1 MSPGETKIITSPDR
15 HGQSATV
22 QPPPSYEPEQALIGS
37 CLIRPEVFPAVI
49 DAGVTAD
56 SFSGQTHALIFKAM
70 AALHAEQAPVD
81 LVTVAARLK
90 EWGKLQEVGGPAF
103 LAGLSEQVGF
113 STHAL
118 PYAHIV
124 LKHAWRRE
132 YRRVLLQLSSLEQDQ
147 SARPDDL
154 MTLLNS
160 KLVELEA
167 AYPRAAGDSFAAYA
181 KLAYNVEQFQKLI
194 LPPKDRLLY
203 PWLTA
208 YQMLQ
213 IYGPR
218 GGGKTAFVL
227 GVLGAVAEGRSFGPW
242 PAGEAP
248 VKCLY
253 LDGELPAQ
261 DVQVRNEQLDL
272 ANISTPENLKILSNA
287 LVVEAGLKRVS
298 LRDTEW
304 MDGFKRFLIDQ
315 DIKLWAADN
324 LSSLATG
331 AENAVEDWTPVNMFF
346 LDLRALGITTSF
358 VHHAGKSGRQRG
370 TSGRE
375 DNLDTSILIKP
386 TSDAHLVP
394 GPKFTVTFEKNRI
407 PRGEGYHLIKEI
419 EMELIKNPDDP
430 TGLNLPGLWT
440 YRTTASKK
448 SERNKAVTIKLI
460 DGGAT
465 RAEIAKGLRV
475 AKSTVGRIVTQA
487 VKAGLLTDD
496 EKLTPDGAEFLELRT
511 DFPDDS
517 EDF

>member
-1 MSPGETKIITSPDR
+1 MSPEETKIITLPDR
-15 HGQSATV
+15 LGPLAPVQS
-22 QPPPSYEPEQALIGS
+22 PPSYEPEQALLGAI
-37 CLIRPEVFPAVI
+37 LVRPEVFPAVI
-49 DAGVTAD
+49 DAGVKAE
-56 SFSGQTHALIFKAM
+56 SFSGPAHATIFKAM
-70 AALHAEQAPVD
+70 LDLHGERAPID
-81 LVTVAARLK
+81 LVTVTGRLK
-90 EWGKLQEVGGPAF
+90 ERGKLEASGGQGF
-103 LAGLSEQVGF
+103 LMGLSEEVGY
-113 STHAL
+113 SSNAEY
-118 PYAHIV
+118 YAHLV
-124 LKHAWRRE
+124 LKDAWRRE
-132 YRRVLLQLSSLEQDQ
+132 YRQVLLQLHSLEQDPT
-147 SARPDDL
+147 ARPADL
-154 MTLLNS
+154 MSMLNS

-194 LPPKDRLLY
+194 LPPKDKLLY

-227 GVLGAVAEGRSFGPW
+227 GVLGAVAKGLSFGPW

-272 ANISTPENLKILSNA
+272 ANISTPENLTILSNA

-358 VHHAGKSGRQRG
+358 VHHAGKSGGQRG

-407 PRGEGYHLIKEI
+407 PRGEGYHLIKET
-419 EMELIKNPDDP
+419 EMELIKDPDDP

-448 SERNKAVTIKLI
+448 SEQGKAKTLELV
-460 DGGAT
+460 GAGFS
-465 RAEIAKGLRV
+465 RAEIAKKLGVER
-475 AKSTVGRIVTQA
+475 STVTRRITRA
-487 VKAGLLTDD
+487 IEEGFLSDN
-496 EKLTPDGAEFLELRT
+496 EKLTPAGV
-511 DFPDDS
+511 DFVMKNLPG
-517 EDF
+517 EDE